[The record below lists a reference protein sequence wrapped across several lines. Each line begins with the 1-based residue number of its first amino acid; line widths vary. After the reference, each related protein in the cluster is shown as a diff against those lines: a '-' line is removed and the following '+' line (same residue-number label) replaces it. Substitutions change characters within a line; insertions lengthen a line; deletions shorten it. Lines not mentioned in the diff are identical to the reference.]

1 MLMFEVMSSFIHKE
15 DGEWTLVTL
24 ISEDIVNICVLK
36 DIRPLGIFAQAGEVY
51 LGIKVFWKDVF
62 S

>member
-1 MLMFEVMSSFIHKE
+1 MFEVMSSFICKKMNRM
-15 DGEWTLVTL
+15 VTL